1 MYTVSHALETK
12 DLDESTINPIYEYL
26 PFNDSSP
33 CLRGELVAIFTSVF
47 ICRMWKTCF
56 YYARKVVPYTALQ
69 CFASVIRTGETLLFL
84 NGNVYKLFLRLVF
97 PFDILKHKQNIVITK
112 LLQQI

>member
-56 YYARKVVPYTALQ
+56 YYARKIVPYTHSVAMFCFRNPDRGDPPIFKWECLQ
-69 CFASVIRTGETLLFL
+69 IVSSFGI
-84 NGNVYKLFLRLVF
+84 
-97 PFDILKHKQNIVITK
+97 PFRHFKT
-112 LLQQI
+112 